1 MISIRRRLLLWS
13 LPALLVTGLLASIAT
28 YFEARDEIDEL
39 SDQHL
44 RQMALTLLRQ
54 TPQPNDTLQTT
65 PTPPDPE
72 EESHLATQ
80 IWDKN
85 GNLIYSGMSGSPMP
99 LYLAQGLTTIN
110 WRDQPWRIYAT
121 RNDKLTVQV
130 AQPMHARQE
139 ITAEIALQM
148 LTPIAVLIPVLA
160 VVIWIAIGQGLLPLR
175 RLTRELGRRNAHS
188 LQPLPVDSLPLEIQ
202 PLVTALNDLLRRLD
216 GALTH
221 QRQFIADAAHELRTP
236 LTAVSLQAQIVERA
250 QNSAESVAAMHTLKL
265 GIARAIHLVQQLL
278 TMARLE
284 PEAAQRPFIELDLET
299 LAKQVLTDYAPLAI
313 VKNIDCGVAH
323 SKAANIMGDADN
335 LRILLGNLIDNA
347 IHYTPAGGRID
358 VSIHTAHQQVFLEI
372 QDNGCGIPAEER
384 TRVFDRFYRRMGNNA
399 PGSGLGLAIVKRI
412 AEHHRAEI
420 MLDEGIGHTGLKVT
434 LKFPISI
441 TQPHRD
447 G

>member
-13 LPALLVTGLLASIAT
+13 LPALLVTGLLASAAT
-28 YFEARDEIDEL
+28 YFEAQDEIDEL

-44 RQMALTLLRQ
+44 RQMALTLLHQ
-54 TPQPNDTLQTT
+54 TPQSGGASQIT
-65 PTPPDPE
+65 PAPDDHE
-72 EESHLATQ
+72 EESHLVTQ
-80 IWDKN
+80 LWDKN
-85 GNLIYSGMSGSPMP
+85 ENLIYSGMSASPMP
-99 LYLAQGLTTIN
+99 LYPVQGFTTTN
-110 WRDQPWRIYAT
+110 WHDQQWRVYAT

-130 AQPMHARQE
+130 AQPMNTRQE
-139 ITAEIALQM
+139 ITAEISLQM

-175 RLTRELGRRNAHS
+175 RLTNELGKRDAHS
-188 LQPLPVDSLPLEIQ
+188 LQPLPVDTLPFEIQ
-202 PLVTALNDLLRRLD
+202 PLVTALNDLLHRLD
-216 GALTH
+216 DALTH

-236 LTAVSLQAQIVERA
+236 LTAVSLQAQIVERT
-250 QNSAESVAAMHTLKL
+250 QSSAESVAAMRTLKL

-284 PEAAQRPFIELDLET
+284 PEAVQRPFTQVNLET
-299 LAKQVLTDYAPLAI
+299 LAKQVLADYAPLAHA
-313 VKNIDCGVAH
+313 KNIDCGLAH
-323 SKAANIMGDADN
+323 GEPASIMGDADN

-358 VSIHTAHQQVFLEI
+358 ISIHTAHQQVLLEI

-384 TRVFDRFYRRMGNNA
+384 TRVFDRFYRRVGSNA

-434 LKFPISI
+434 LKFPLSI
-441 TQPHRD
+441 TPPYRGD
-447 G
+447 

>member
-1 MISIRRRLLLWS
+1 MISIRRRLLIWS

-28 YFEARDEIDEL
+28 YFEAQDEIDEL

-54 TPQPNDTLQTT
+54 KPQSGSAFQIT
-65 PTPPDPE
+65 PTDTE

-85 GNLIYSGMSGSPMP
+85 GTLIYSGMSGSPMP
-99 LYLAQGLTTIN
+99 LYPAQGFNTTN
-110 WRDQPWRIYAT
+110 WHNQQWRIYAI
-121 RNDKLTVQV
+121 RNNKLTVQV

-139 ITAEIALQM
+139 ITTEISLQM

-160 VVIWIAIGQGLLPLR
+160 VVIWVAIGQGLLPLR
-175 RLTRELGRRNAHS
+175 RLTSELGRRNAHS

-202 PLVTALNDLLRRLD
+202 PLVTALNELLRRLD
-216 GALTH
+216 EALTH

-236 LTAVSLQAQIVERA
+236 LTAVNLQAQIVERA
-250 QNSAESVAAMHTLKL
+250 QNSAESAAALHTLKL

-284 PEAAQRPFIELDLET
+284 PEAVQRSFVELDLET
-299 LAKQVLTDYAPLAI
+299 LAKQVLIDYAPLAHA
-313 VKNIDCGVAH
+313 KNIDCGVAH
-323 SKAANIMGDADN
+323 SEPASIMGDADN

-347 IHYTPAGGRID
+347 IHHTPVGGRID
-358 VSIHTAHQQVFLEI
+358 VSIHTDHQQVLLEV

-384 TRVFDRFYRRMGNNA
+384 TRVFDRFYRRMGNNT
-399 PGSGLGLAIVKRI
+399 PGSGLGLAIVKSI
-412 AEHHRAEI
+412 AEHHCAEI

-434 LKFPISI
+434 LKFPLSI
-441 TQPHRD
+441 TQPHPSD
-447 G
+447 